1 MGALL
6 RTILIVGI
14 IAIALV
20 ILAITGILDAI
31 F

>member
-1 MGALL
+1 MGSLL

-14 IAIALV
+14 L
-20 ILAITGILDAI
+20 ILAIIVIAVTGILDAI